1 MSYHRKRTHLFDY
14 KVLYSIELLIP
25 LLPEQVLTSIEMV
38 FPLPPQRIHVCK
50 KHIIICMNMYN
61 IKFKIKSQQ
70 AKQIKCIL
78 GLNQYQTHTIPLLH
92 TIGFQL
98 SQPVNVQSFHF
109 K

>member
-1 MSYHRKRTHLFDY
+1 MSYHRKRTHSFDY
-14 KVLYSIELLIP
+14 KVLDSIELLFP
-25 LLPEQVLTSIEMV
+25 LLPQQVLASIEMV
-38 FPLPPQRIHVCK
+38 FPLPTQQICK
-50 KHIIICMNMYN
+50 KHIIICMHMYN

-78 GLNQYQTHTIPLLH
+78 GLNQHQTHTIPLLH

-98 SQPVNVQSFHF
+98 SQPVNVQSLHF